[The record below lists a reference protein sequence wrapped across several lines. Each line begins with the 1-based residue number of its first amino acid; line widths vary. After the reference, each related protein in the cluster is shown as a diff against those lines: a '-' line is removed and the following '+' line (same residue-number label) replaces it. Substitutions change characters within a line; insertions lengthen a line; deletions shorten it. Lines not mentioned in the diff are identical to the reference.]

1 MILRKPI
8 SVLLITAFRL
18 LRKTVIGKTC
28 PADFRF
34 LLIYVRKTVIGKTYP
49 ADFRFLLICVRKT
62 VIGKTY
68 PADFRFLLI
77 CVRKTVIGK
86 TCPADFRF
94 SCRFLLLAH
103 LRTQNGNKQDLSCG
117 FSLFL
122 TISAS
127 CSFSNAIYFNIII
140 LLK

>member
-34 LLIYVRKTVIGKTYP
+34 LLIYV
-49 ADFRFLLICVRKT
+49 CKT

-94 SCRFLLLAH
+94 FCRFLLLEH